1 MASARVTRA
10 STREGKKASTPNFV
24 VGFAYLLGACARLVE
39 EEHLFSETAPSS
51 DWTVDDD

>member
-39 EEHLFSETAPSS
+39 EEHLF
-51 DWTVDDD
+51 

>member
-10 STREGKKASTPNFV
+10 STREGKKPSTPNFV

-39 EEHLFSETAPSS
+39 EEHLF
-51 DWTVDDD
+51 